1 MIWRETLALAA
12 EQSTLR
18 VARQSQALVIVL
30 VERLARDG
38 ETQQPRPLGRLWRA
52 QLDLAERVLGEP
64 TRVVDAP
71 YAYWQQL
78 LALHREFASR
88 LFEAI
93 DARELPVPGRQLAS
107 NVVPLVRRSGA

>member
-1 MIWRETLALAA
+1 MMWSERLALAA

-18 VARQSQALVIVL
+18 VARHSQALVIVL

-38 ETQQPRPLGRLWRA
+38 ETQRPRVLGRLWRV

-64 TRVVDAP
+64 TRIVDAP
-71 YAYWQQL
+71 YAHWQHL

-88 LFEAI
+88 LIEAI
-93 DARELPVPGRQLAS
+93 ETRELPVPGSQLAA
-107 NVVPLVRRSGA
+107 NVVPLVQRSGA